1 MFRLI
6 RYRMLQIVRE
16 KGLIFWGL
24 CFPII
29 LGTFFYLA
37 FGSLG
42 TENFEQVPTALVSVS
57 ENQSFSEYLRELDGS
72 LLALSPMN
80 SEEALQAL
88 EDGSV
93 SGVFYESEEPS
104 LTVAGSGMDE
114 TILSS
119 LLEDYSRNAALLSE
133 IAASQPEKL
142 PDALEALSGYRSYT
156 EETSFG
162 GKTYDNTLEY
172 FFALV
177 AMACFYGT
185 FLGATLGNDNS
196 AAFSALGARRA
207 IAPVSKT
214 KMILA
219 DMAAGV
225 AIHFASIL
233 LLLLYLRLALGIVF
247 SGSPGLIL
255 LICFLGSLSGIS
267 LGALFGASRLKEG
280 FQTLLSVV
288 VPLVLCFLAGL
299 MAAGVR
305 QLVEQYAPIINRI
318 NPAALICDSLY
329 NLTVY
334 ENPVRLAVDLLS
346 LAAICLALTL
356 FACLRMR
363 RIRYDSI

>member
-207 IAPVSKT
+207 
-214 KMILA
+214 
-219 DMAAGV
+219 
-225 AIHFASIL
+225 
-233 LLLLYLRLALGIVF
+233 LRL
-247 SGSPGLIL
+247 
-255 LICFLGSLSGIS
+255 
-267 LGALFGASRLKEG
+267 
-280 FQTLLSVV
+280 
-288 VPLVLCFLAGL
+288 
-299 MAAGVR
+299 
-305 QLVEQYAPIINRI
+305 
-318 NPAALICDSLY
+318 
-329 NLTVY
+329 
-334 ENPVRLAVDLLS
+334 
-346 LAAICLALTL
+346 
-356 FACLRMR
+356 
-363 RIRYDSI
+363 

>member
-1 MFRLI
+1 
-6 RYRMLQIVRE
+6 
-16 KGLIFWGL
+16 
-24 CFPII
+24 
-29 LGTFFYLA
+29 
-37 FGSLG
+37 
-42 TENFEQVPTALVSVS
+42 
-57 ENQSFSEYLRELDGS
+57 
-72 LLALSPMN
+72 
-80 SEEALQAL
+80 
-88 EDGSV
+88 
-93 SGVFYESEEPS
+93 
-104 LTVAGSGMDE
+104 
-114 TILSS
+114 
-119 LLEDYSRNAALLSE
+119 
-133 IAASQPEKL
+133 
-142 PDALEALSGYRSYT
+142 
-156 EETSFG
+156 
-162 GKTYDNTLEY
+162 
-172 FFALV
+172 
-177 AMACFYGT
+177 
-185 FLGATLGNDNS
+185 
-196 AAFSALGARRA
+196 
-207 IAPVSKT
+207 
-214 KMILA
+214 MILA

-334 ENPVRLAVDLLS
+334 ENPGRLAVNLLS